1 MAPKGK
7 PAAPAVQQDKQD
19 RTIITPIGIAC
30 FVHVFEPFAFPAK
43 QGDAPKEPNYSLML
57 VFNKKDMETDPAWT
71 KLKTGVSNA
80 LREKFG
86 DQAKA
91 LLQRGKLSLPWRDAN
106 EYEQY
111 GPPFEDG
118 NIMISVKSKNPPG
131 IVDER
136 SRPIM
141 DQSKFY
147 PGALA
152 RVSCYP
158 WAFDSM
164 GNKGCTLLL
173 NNVQKAG
180 EGERLAGGRMSAEAE
195 FQPLVEGGGGGD
207 DDASD
212 LF

>member
-1 MAPKGK
+1 MAPPGK
-7 PAAPAVQQDKQD
+7 PVKPVAAKDES

-30 FVHVFEPFAFPAK
+30 FVHVFEPFAFK
-43 QGDAPKEPNYSLML
+43 DNGKGEGTKEPNYSLML
-57 VFNKKDMETDPAWT
+57 VFDKKKVETDPAW
-71 KLKTGVSNA
+71 KALRQGVSKA
-80 LREKFG
+80 LQTKFG
-86 DQAKA
+86 DQAKL
-91 LLQRGKLSLPWRDAN
+91 LLQRGKLSLPWRDAD

-111 GPPFEDG
+111 GPPFEAG
-118 NIMISVKSKNPPG
+118 NVMISVKSKNPPG

-152 RVSCYP
+152 RVSCLP
-158 WAFDSM
+158 WAFDSN

-180 EGERLAGGRMSAEAE
+180 DGERLAGGRMSAEAE
-195 FQPLVEGGGGGD
+195 FDPLASGSGD
-207 DDASD
+207 DDDGSD